1 LAICKQLV
9 ELMGGKIGVSSV
21 SGQGSLFWFT
31 VPLGR
36 GVMPLSKPPIAQEAL
51 ALERA
56 GESPEV
62 DWNRI
67 REVIVPLDG
76 LLLAGEDIEAYILWS
91 KASHMLNIALGK
103 HMDGFNRAMED
114 FDFKT
119 ASVKL
124 QAVRAAFAELGRS
137 DGSRRNGG

>member
-1 LAICKQLV
+1 V

-51 ALERA
+51 ALEL
-56 GESPEV
+56 EETTEV
-62 DWNRI
+62 DWNQL

-76 LLLAGEDIEAYILWS
+76 LLLGGEDIEAYILWS

-103 HMDGFNRAMED
+103 HMDEFNQAMED

-119 ASVKL
+119 ALIEL

-137 DGSRRNGG
+137 DGPRRKGG